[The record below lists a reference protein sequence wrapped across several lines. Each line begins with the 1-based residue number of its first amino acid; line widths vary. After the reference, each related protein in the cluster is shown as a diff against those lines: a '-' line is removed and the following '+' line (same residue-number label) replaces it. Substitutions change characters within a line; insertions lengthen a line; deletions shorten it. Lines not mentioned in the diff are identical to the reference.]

1 MDVLEDPRELGRRV
15 SAVRGYLQMQRP
27 EFAERLGISVPTL
40 RRWEAGEESALGR
53 NLDIRRERA
62 NRMLA
67 EFDIP
72 EELVGIVSFRIDERI
87 AELEAMVEQLGR
99 QVMTPPGPE
108 AGIVLGRM
116 PATSR

>member
-53 NLDIRRERA
+53 NVDARRERA
-62 NRMLA
+62 NRLLA
-67 EFDIP
+67 AFEVPGEI
-72 EELVGIVSFRIDERI
+72 VGIVSFRVEERI
-87 AELEAMVEQLGR
+87 ADLEAMVEHLSR
-99 QVMTPPGPE
+99 QVHMPPL
-108 AGIVLGRM
+108 AQRR
-116 PATSR
+116 A